1 LKLRIEAEESGNE
14 VVLHCKGHIVNGA
27 ESASLRAVV
36 LSRARANKVAIE
48 LSGVD
53 VIDAHGLGALLEL
66 REWAHAHG
74 KGFTIVNPTALIQ
87 RVFAITRLDS
97 VFDISSREDALPEVA
112 DDEPSATVPIHEV
125 ARCRSFGLGQ
135 CADIT

>member
-1 LKLRIEAEESGNE
+1 MLTVELEDSGNE

-27 ESASLRAVV
+27 ETASLRTVV
-36 LSRARANKVAIE
+36 FSRTRANKLALD
-48 LSGVD
+48 LSRVD

-66 REWAHAHG
+66 REWALANG
-74 KGFTIVNPTALIQ
+74 KRFTLVNPTGLIQ

-97 VFDISSREDALPEVA
+97 VFDISSREDALPAEA
-112 DDEPSATVPIHEV
+112 DDEPSASVSIHGV
-125 ARCRSFGLGQ
+125 ARCRSFGLGR